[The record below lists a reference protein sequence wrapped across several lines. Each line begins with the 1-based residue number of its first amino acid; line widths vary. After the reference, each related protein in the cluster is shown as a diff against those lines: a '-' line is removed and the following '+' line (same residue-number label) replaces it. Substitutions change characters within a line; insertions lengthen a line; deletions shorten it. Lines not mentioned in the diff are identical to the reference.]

1 MTELNRRTAMFNR
14 SPLGHPE
21 LAVDAAT
28 QARLVDLTID
38 SIQPDPGNPRRVFDQ
53 AKLEELAR
61 SFAANGIIQPIVV
74 RPGEGGAHIL
84 VAGERRWRAARIA
97 GHVSIRAIVRPGL
110 RDETALLFAQI
121 TENESRE
128 DLCTRDLVEAVAR
141 LTGLGVAKKDIASGL
156 ACDPSRISRLITLA
170 DLPTELQ
177 SLLDTMSVDP
187 LYELALQWDKDRN
200 AVEALLS
207 RDPNPTRAAIRKLGG
222 AEAAR
227 EPDTSPADR
236 RPIFAPAQV
245 AGAHRSPLDK
255 PPALTPDRSPR
266 PTVPRVSVRVRHAG
280 HGQGRVVPSSTV
292 VADRL
297 PILFDGQPSP
307 IQTALSELTIVA
319 ID

>member
-1 MTELNRRTAMFNR
+1 VTELNRRTAMFNR
-14 SPLGHPE
+14 SPPGHPD

-28 QARLVDLTID
+28 QARLVDLTIE

-53 AKLEELAR
+53 AKLEELAQ
-61 SFAANGIIQPIVV
+61 SFATNGIIQPIVV
-74 RPGEGGAHIL
+74 RPGKGGAHII

-97 GHVSIRAIVRPGL
+97 GHVSIKAIVRPGL

-141 LTGLGVAKKDIASGL
+141 LTGLGVAKKDVASGL
-156 ACDPSRISRLITLA
+156 ACDPSRISRLIALA
-170 DLPTELQ
+170 ELPTELQ

-187 LYELALQWDKDRN
+187 LYELALQWDKDRG

-207 RDPNPTRAAIRKLGG
+207 REPNPTRAVIRKLGAG
-222 AEAAR
+222 EVAR
-227 EPDTSPADR
+227 EPASSPADH
-236 RPIFAPAQV
+236 RPILAPAQV
-245 AGAHRSPLDK
+245 DAASRSPSDTQPGL
-255 PPALTPDRSPR
+255 APDRSPK
-266 PTVPRVSVRVRHAG
+266 PAVPRVSVRVRHAG
-280 HGQGRVVPSSTV
+280 HGEGRVVPSSTV

-307 IQTALSELTIVA
+307 IQTALLELTIVA
-319 ID
+319 IE

>member
-1 MTELNRRTAMFNR
+1 M
-14 SPLGHPE
+14 
-21 LAVDAAT
+21 
-28 QARLVDLTID
+28 
-38 SIQPDPGNPRRVFDQ
+38 
-53 AKLEELAR
+53 
-61 SFAANGIIQPIVV
+61 
-74 RPGEGGAHIL
+74 
-84 VAGERRWRAARIA
+84 
-97 GHVSIRAIVRPGL
+97 
-110 RDETALLFAQI
+110 
-121 TENESRE
+121 
-128 DLCTRDLVEAVAR
+128 
-141 LTGLGVAKKDIASGL
+141 AKKDIAIGL

-170 DLPTELQ
+170 ELPTELQ

-227 EPDTSPADR
+227 EPDTSPADH
-236 RPIFAPAQV
+236 RPILAPPQL
-245 AGAHRSPLDK
+245 AGAHGSPSDK

-280 HGQGRVVPSSTV
+280 YGQGRVVPSSTV